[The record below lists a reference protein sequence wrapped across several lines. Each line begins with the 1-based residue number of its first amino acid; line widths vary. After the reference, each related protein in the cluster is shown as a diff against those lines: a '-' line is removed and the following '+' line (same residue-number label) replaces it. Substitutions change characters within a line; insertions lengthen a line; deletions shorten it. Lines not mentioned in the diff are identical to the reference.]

1 MGEMPKRQDP
11 SSPTGLPYD
20 FRIDRAN
27 FQRSEADASEPQ
39 NADRA
44 LMVDRGGTFYRTA
57 LFSKTMVHNAYGEVA
72 DGDWVWIDVAMQS
85 GDQTY
90 FDRIPLNPLSV
101 RKLVNPQG
109 ALAFSMEGC
118 DSFSVSM
125 PAAPSMTSTET
136 AAEMV
141 ELYGMA
147 LLRDEPFRDIQDGT
161 TTQEGAVTTLLSDL
175 NSVGASFKG
184 PKEGG
189 AVTRGTLFRG
199 PNYGETVGPYVS
211 QFLLHDFAFNNMTFR
226 QVYDTE
232 LDDGPSITTAG
243 WLDIQN
249 GITPPGTNP
258 SGVARRA
265 YCPRVIASLV
275 HNDVPGTIFANAVK
289 ILLDNGAPLNP
300 GFPVLSDEEGFVTMG
315 PADMFARVMHVG
327 NLALKAAWRQKWVE
341 HVRLRPEVYAGRVHF
356 TLDDAQDYSLD
367 SSILT
372 AGTTANMLAANTANG
387 AATYLLPLVYPEGSP
402 AHPSYPAGHAA
413 LAGACATVVKAFFA
427 NDTLMKDLAG
437 GAFKIVESLDG
448 TEDMATLDANAI
460 TTPAVVDT
468 LTVSIELN
476 KLASNVATARNMA
489 GVHYRSDGD
498 EGILLGEKVA
508 IQYLEDIA
516 STYNETFTGYDIR
529 KFDGTLYTI
538 TPS

>member
-1 MGEMPKRQDP
+1 MPKRQDP
-11 SSPTGLPYD
+11 SDPTGLPYD

-27 FQRSEADASEPQ
+27 VQRSEADTAEPQ

-44 LMVDRGGTFYRTA
+44 LMVDRGGVLYRTA
-57 LFSKTMVHNAYGEVA
+57 LFSKCMVHNSYGEVA
-72 DGDWVWIDVAMQS
+72 DADWIWIDVAMRS

-109 ALAFSMEGC
+109 ALAFEMEGC
-118 DSFSVSM
+118 DAFSVSM
-125 PAAPSMTSTET
+125 PAAPSMVSEQ
-136 AAEMV
+136 AAGEMV

-161 TTQEGAVTTLLSDL
+161 TSQEAVVDTLLTDL
-175 NSVGASFKG
+175 NAIGGSFHG
-184 PKEGG
+184 PKSGG
-189 AVTRGTLFRG
+189 VVTRGTLFRG
-199 PNYGETVGPYVS
+199 PNFGETVGPYVS
-211 QFLLHDFAFNNMTFR
+211 QFLLHDFTFNNSTFE
-226 QVYDTE
+226 QVFETESDTAA
-232 LDDGPSITTAG
+232 SITTAG

-249 GITPPGTNP
+249 GITPPGANST
-258 SGVARRA
+258 GLFRRA
-265 YCPRVIASLV
+265 YCPRVIASYV
-275 HNDVPGTIFANAVK
+275 HNDIPGTAFMNAVQ
-289 ILLDNGAPLNP
+289 ILLAAGAPLNP
-300 GFPVLSDEEGFVTMG
+300 GFPVLSDEEGFCTMG
-315 PADMFARVMHVG
+315 PADAFARVMHVG
-327 NLALKAAWRQKWVE
+327 VLALKCAWRQKWVE

-367 SSILT
+367 SSVLT
-372 AGTTANMLAANTANG
+372 AGTTANMLAANTGNG
-387 AATYLLPLVYPEGSP
+387 SATYLLPLVFPEGSP
-402 AHPSYPAGHAA
+402 AHPSYPAGHAV

-427 NDTLMKDLAG
+427 NDTLMKDLDG
-437 GAFKIVESLDG
+437 GSFKIVESLDG
-448 TEDMATLDANAI
+448 TETMAELDAAAI

-476 KLASNVATARNMA
+476 KLASNIATARNMA

-516 STYNETFTGYDIR
+516 ATYNETFTGYDIR

-538 TPS
+538 SPT